1 MNRLID
7 RPDAP
12 LCAGFDP
19 APIAPH
25 RPLPDNACDTHFHI
39 FGPLDRY
46 PYLDDRSYTPPAA
59 PESAYRHLLHT
70 LGFRRAVYIQPSV
83 YGTDNSR
90 LVQLLEDA
98 KMDADIAWRGVAV
111 VDASVSDDE
120 LARLHALGVRG
131 VRLNLLFRGGVDF
144 DAVARVADRI
154 APFGW
159 HVQFLVDVSEFP
171 RLAQSLSALPVPS
184 VIDHMGHL
192 PVGKGVDDPGF
203 QDLLALLREDR
214 TWVKLSGPY
223 RMTALSEPPYVDVDP
238 FAAALIAANPSRL
251 LFGTDWPHPGINVA
265 MPNDGDLIGEMFR
278 WLGDDES
285 LIRRVLVQNPVH
297 LYGFDDVE
305 SA

>member
-1 MNRLID
+1 MNPQAD
-7 RPDAP
+7 MPAAP
-12 LCAGFDP
+12 PCAGYDP
-19 APIAPH
+19 EPRAP
-25 RPLPDNACDTHFHI
+25 RRSLPGNACDCHFHI
-39 FGPLDRY
+39 FGPLDRF
-46 PYLDDRSYTPPAA
+46 PYLEDRSYTPPAA

-90 LVQLLEDA
+90 LVQLLDDA
-98 KMDADIAWRGVAV
+98 KTDRDIAWRGVAV

-144 DAVARVADRI
+144 DAVARVAERI

-171 RLAQSLSALPVPS
+171 RLAQRLSALPVAS

-192 PVGKGVDDPGF
+192 PVAKGVDDPGF
-203 QDLLALLREDR
+203 QDLIGLLREDR

-223 RMTALSEPPYVDVDP
+223 RMTALRQPPYTDVDP
-238 FAAALIAANPSRL
+238 FAAALIAANPARL
-251 LFGTDWPHPGINVA
+251 LVGTDWPHPGISVP
-265 MPNDGDLIGEMFR
+265 MPNDGDVMDEALR
-278 WLGDDES
+278 WLGDDDS
-285 LIRRVLVQNPVH
+285 LLEQVLVHNPAR
-297 LYGFDDVE
+297 LYGFPSD
-305 SA
+305 